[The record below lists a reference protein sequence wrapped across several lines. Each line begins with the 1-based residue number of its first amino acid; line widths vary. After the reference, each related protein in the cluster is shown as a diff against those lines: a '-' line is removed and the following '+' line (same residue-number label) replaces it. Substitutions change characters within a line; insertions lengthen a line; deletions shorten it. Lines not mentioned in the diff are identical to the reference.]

1 IQPNAA
7 SRICGS
13 NIVGF
18 VMKRLKYLY
27 ALLAGSLLLSSSLS
41 AQNVIISEFMA
52 SNSRTLADEDG
63 DFSDWIELY
72 NTTTNTVD
80 LNGWYLSDSRSTPTK
95 WRIPATNMPPNSFL
109 IIFASNKDRKIPG
122 RPLHTNF
129 KLDPNPGE
137 YLGLIR
143 PDLSIATEFNP

>member
-1 IQPNAA
+1 MARSYRVRVASQRTLSAIAGIFLNFAIPSLRWFGYTGTIQPNAA

-63 DFSDWIELY
+63 DFSDW
-72 NTTTNTVD
+72 
-80 LNGWYLSDSRSTPTK
+80 
-95 WRIPATNMPPNSFL
+95 
-109 IIFASNKDRKIPG
+109 
-122 RPLHTNF
+122 
-129 KLDPNPGE
+129 
-137 YLGLIR
+137 
-143 PDLSIATEFNP
+143 